1 MMTSG
6 LRGLAALGLDLP
18 PNSCDEVVDQMV
30 DEVNQLLV
38 QKPISELVNNR
49 AATDDRVIVRAPI
62 FHSFRSSLRVCSAH
76 LL

>member
-1 MMTSG
+1 MMMSG

-18 PNSCDEVVDQMV
+18 PNSSDEMVDRMV

-38 QKPISELVNNR
+38 RKPISELLNNR
-49 AATDDRVIVRAPI
+49 AATDDRVIVRAPV
-62 FHSFRSSLRVCSAH
+62 FHSFRSPPQDSSAH